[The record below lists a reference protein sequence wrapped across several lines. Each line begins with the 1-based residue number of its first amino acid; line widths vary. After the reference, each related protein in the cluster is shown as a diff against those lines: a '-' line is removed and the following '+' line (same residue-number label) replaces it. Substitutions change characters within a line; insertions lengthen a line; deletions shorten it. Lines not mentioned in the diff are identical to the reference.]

1 MWRSYVICVLLGLLL
16 VAAGGSVLLTRQMLS
31 AQAETARLRQQ
42 LAAAQSAQ
50 NALQQQ
56 VDQLTLNQAA
66 GAQATVGSSAAPG
79 SPAAPD
85 TLTPPGASTG
95 STPLGVNPP
104 AVPVPT
110 IAISGA
116 DRTLLQQIE
125 DQVAGLRGLQPKSQV
140 PLRILDQAAL
150 QRYFVDR
157 FNQDYLP
164 SERESD
170 QKLLTTLGLLGPND
184 NVVQLLLDVLQEQ
197 VIGLYN
203 PDDKAMYMVGDN
215 AQFGPEE
222 KTTFAHEFTH
232 ALQDQY
238 FNLTTLEPKHADN
251 DDRSLAIQAL
261 TEGDA
266 VLLQRLWSQQNMSQD
281 EINQLG
287 QGGSTSKLFAAPLFL
302 REQLLFPYGDGFN
315 FVRQMYQSGGGYAGV
330 DDVFRNPPDSTE
342 QILHPDKY
350 RSHEKP
356 VDVPLQDLSQG
367 SLGDGWRKISSNVLG
382 ELDIRLILSQLTD
395 TATAV
400 RGSSGWGGDR
410 WELLEKDGR
419 QALVISSVWDTE
431 NDARNFFTT
440 FGLAM
445 KNRFVGA
452 TEEEASVTR
461 QALTTPTAATEV
473 RRNGQAVLCV
483 ISFDR
488 ASAEAIVAAL
498 GI

>member
-85 TLTPPGASTG
+85 ALTPLGASIG

-315 FVRQMYQSGGGYAGV
+315 FVRQIYQTGGFAAV
-330 DDVFRNPPDSTE
+330 DDLFRNPPESTA
-342 QILHPDKY
+342 QILHPEKY
-350 RSHEKP
+350 RGHVAP
-356 VDVPLQDLSQG
+356 VAVDLPDLSQG
-367 SLGDGWRKISSNVLG
+367 SLGPGWRTINSNVFG
-382 ELDIRLILSQLTD
+382 ELDFRLTLTQLTD
-395 TATAV
+395 SAHAT
-400 RGSSGWGGDR
+400 SSTGGWAGDR

-419 QALVISSVWDTE
+419 QALAMKTAWDSD
-431 NDARNFFTT
+431 NDARNFLQS
-440 FGLAM
+440 FGLGM
-445 KNRFVGA
+445 QNRFSGA
-452 TEEEASVTR
+452 KQEEGSDTR
-461 QALTTPTAATEV
+461 QALTAATAATEV
-473 RRNGQAVLCV
+473 RRNGSNVLVV

-488 ASAEAIVAAL
+488 PSAEAIVAAL
-498 GI
+498 GF